1 MSVTA
6 DTNLE
11 TLTVDQVNFLIE
23 EAGSDIR
30 VTEANF
36 IQINASDEYQY
47 EVEYISPNYGPVTN
61 HVFVEILPDGEPS
74 LAIDDLGPEHDLD
87 LSDNPDPIAEREN
100 PILQREKTT
109 MGPGEV

>member
-30 VTEANF
+30 VTEASF

-47 EVEYISPNYGPVTN
+47 EVEYISPGYGPVTN
-61 HVFVEILPDGEPS
+61 HVFIETLPDGEPS
-74 LAIDDLGPEHDLD
+74 LSIDDLDEDLDLD
-87 LSDNPDPIAEREN
+87 LSDNPNPLGERDN
-100 PILQREKTT
+100 PVVQREKTT
-109 MGPGEV
+109 QGPGE